1 MRILHTADW
10 HLNHRLG
17 RVSLKEDLEAA
28 VRKIA
33 GLLDEHQ
40 VDVLLIAGDL
50 FKGGE
55 TREQLAASTKFLSAT
70 FTPFLKRGGT
80 VLAISG
86 NHDSEPFF
94 ETLRDASGLFDRA
107 EVDNEIYPAGRF
119 YLAPNPRV
127 VTLRDKGDTIVQF
140 VLMPY
145 PTQRAYLLGEKLEQ
159 YSSIEERNRLML
171 ETYRHRFKRLEETRI
186 KATLP
191 AVLVAHAQV
200 RGISDSELFQASD
213 QHDVILDSIDL
224 PDHFIYSAY
233 GHIHKH
239 QPVVAG
245 SKHQLYS
252 GSLLPLDAGES
263 GQEKGVYLFEVQG
276 KSRVGD
282 PAWLPIGGPAL
293 HVLTIAPEEI
303 EGLEE
308 RFPDAKSSVFKYIL
322 KYDPQVFPDPFIL
335 HQKIRTIFPRWYF
348 GEEERIGNETT
359 PDATELAPARSGDE
373 MATILEYLKGV
384 ATYPSEEDKRDVIT
398 LAEQLLTDETLT
410 AQWKG

>member
-10 HLNHRLG
+10 HLNRRLG

-28 VRKIA
+28 VCKIA
-33 GLLDEHQ
+33 NLLDEHQ

-50 FKGGE
+50 FQGGE
-55 TREQLAASTKFLSAT
+55 TREQLAASTKFLSKT
-70 FTPFLKRGGT
+70 FMPFLKRGGT

-94 ETLRDASGLFDRA
+94 ETLRDASDLFDRMDI
-107 EVDNEIYPAGRF
+107 DNDVHPTGRF
-119 YLAPNPRV
+119 YLAPNPKV
-127 VTLRDKGDTIVQF
+127 ITLRDKSDTAVQF

-145 PTQRAYLLGEKLEQ
+145 PTQRAYLLGEKLER

-171 ETYRHRFKRLEETRI
+171 ETYRQRFKIVEETRVN
-186 KATLP
+186 AALP

-200 RGISDSELFQASD
+200 RGISPSELFQVSD
-213 QHDVILDSIDL
+213 QHDVILDSTDL
-224 PDHFIYSAY
+224 PDHFVYSAY

-252 GSLLPLDAGES
+252 GSLLPLDAGEA

-282 PAWLPIGGPAL
+282 PIWLPIGGPAL
-293 HVLTIAPEEI
+293 HVLTITPEEI
-303 EGLEE
+303 EGLEK
-308 RFPDAKSSVFKYIL
+308 RFPDAKSSLFKYTL
-322 KYDPQVFPDPFIL
+322 KYDPQIHPDPFVL
-335 HQKIRTIFPRWYF
+335 HQKIRTIFPRWYS
-348 GEEERIGNETT
+348 GEEERIGIETT
-359 PDATELAPARSGDE
+359 PDATELTHALPGDE
-373 MATILEYLKGV
+373 AATILAYLNSI
-384 ATYPSEEDKRDVIT
+384 ATYPSP
-398 LAEQLLTDETLT
+398 
-410 AQWKG
+410 